1 MSRPVP
7 VFRPRPVLRAAAVAL
22 FALAPL
28 ACGSPLTVTDEHEA
42 LGASEVQLFG
52 GLVQRIT
59 VSPADP
65 EIGTEVEIRSVVRN
79 PGQTSR
85 RFLSNICRL
94 DLESVLELTSA
105 PDSRECMGL
114 PREEGL
120 APGDSLVV
128 ITRRLVHGVAGEHEI
143 RVAHVLEP
151 LHWVPV
157 RVRLKPLS
165 SS

>member
-1 MSRPVP
+1 LSLPSAA
-7 VFRPRPVLRAAAVAL
+7 FRPRAVLHAAAVAL

-28 ACGSPLTVTDEHEA
+28 ACGSPLTVTDVHEV

-59 VSPADP
+59 VSPAEP

-79 PGQTSR
+79 AGRTSAQ
-85 RFLSNICRL
+85 FLANVCRL
-94 DLESVLELTSA
+94 DLESTLELRTA
-105 PDSRECMGL
+105 PDWAECHGL
-114 PREEGL
+114 PRQEGL

-128 ITRRLVHGVAGEHEI
+128 ITRQLVNGAGSEHEI

-165 SS
+165 

>member
-7 VFRPRPVLRAAAVAL
+7 ACRPRPVLCAAAVAL

-28 ACGSPLTVTDEHEA
+28 ACGSPLTVADVHET

-59 VSPADP
+59 VSPAEP

-94 DLESVLELTSA
+94 DLESVLELRAA
-105 PDSRECMGL
+105 PGWTECMGL
-114 PREEGL
+114 PREESL

-128 ITRRLVHGVAGEHEI
+128 ITRQLVHGLDGDHEI

-157 RVRLKPLS
+157 RVRLKPRS
-165 SS
+165 